1 MSRTHYFAIAYRNVN
16 GSPCLFECEY
26 LSKKALVEEIEYWGN
41 TVAKVWTAEQFETA
55 LEDWTN
61 YDADT
66 EEAYDYI
73 QSHGAARML

>member
-1 MSRTHYFAIAYRNVN
+1 MSRTHYFAMAYRKSN
-16 GSPCLFECEY
+16 GNPCLFKCEY

-41 TVAKVWTAEQFETA
+41 AVSKVWTAEEFDAA
-55 LEDWTN
+55 LEDWTD

-73 QSHGAARML
+73 KGHGAARML